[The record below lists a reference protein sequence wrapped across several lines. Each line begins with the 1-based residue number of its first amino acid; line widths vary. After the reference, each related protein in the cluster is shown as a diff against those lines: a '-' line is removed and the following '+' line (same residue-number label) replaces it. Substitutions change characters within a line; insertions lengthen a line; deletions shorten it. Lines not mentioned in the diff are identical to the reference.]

1 MASLK
6 YFDSTS
12 RSKELLK
19 YSIAFIGSHR
29 LSANPINYTVSYEY
43 LSGGHSL
50 LKKTVD
56 KALSDKT
63 TLTDQ
68 MMGQWFE
75 TFFSA
80 DDQTVLSQS
89 QADLMAVIA
98 KITESAILAEENV
111 SQFDNV
117 LRLSEKELINAS
129 TPLESVVAQLL
140 VNTRTMQVSM
150 ELMRQQMKESK
161 EEISSLQERLER
173 ATEEALTDAL
183 TGLTNRK
190 GLSKAID
197 KALVSAEEIA
207 SYPCL
212 LMLDIDHFKKIN
224 DTHGHLLGDRV
235 IKIVAETIRNQV
247 KGKDTAARYG
257 GEEFCVLL
265 PETALSDAEKLAD
278 NIRLAVEK
286 TRIKRASDNQ
296 EICRVTISVGVARF
310 KQEESISAFFE
321 RADGALYQSKNDGRN
336 RVTAVG
342 D

>member
-6 YFDSTS
+6 YFESTS

-19 YSIAFIGSHR
+19 HSISFIGAHR

-43 LSGGHSL
+43 LSGNHSL
-50 LKKTVD
+50 LKREVD
-56 KALSDKT
+56 KVISENVP
-63 TLTDQ
+63 LTDQ

-75 TFFSA
+75 TFFSVA
-80 DDQTVLSQS
+80 DPTDLSQS

-98 KITESAILAEENV
+98 KMTESTALAENNV
-111 SQFDNV
+111 IQFDQA
-117 LRLSEKELINAS
+117 LRHSEKELVDSNVS
-129 TPLESVVAQLL
+129 LETVVSQLL
-140 VNTRTMQVSM
+140 VNTRSMQASM
-150 ELMRQQMKESK
+150 ELMKQQMKESK
-161 EEISSLQERLER
+161 EEINSLQERLER
-173 ATEEALTDAL
+173 ATQEALTDAL

-197 KALVSAEEIA
+197 KALVSAEELN
-207 SYPCL
+207 SYPCV
-212 LMLDIDHFKKIN
+212 LMMDIDHFKKIN
-224 DTHGHLLGDRV
+224 DTYGHLLGDRV
-235 IKIVAETIRNQV
+235 IKVVAETIKNQV

-265 PETALSDAEKLAD
+265 PETALNDAVKLAE

-286 TRIKRASDNQ
+286 TRIKRASDNS
-296 EICRVTISVGVARF
+296 EICRVTISVGVARCNV
-310 KQEESISAFFE
+310 EETITALFE

-336 RVTAVG
+336 RVTSAG